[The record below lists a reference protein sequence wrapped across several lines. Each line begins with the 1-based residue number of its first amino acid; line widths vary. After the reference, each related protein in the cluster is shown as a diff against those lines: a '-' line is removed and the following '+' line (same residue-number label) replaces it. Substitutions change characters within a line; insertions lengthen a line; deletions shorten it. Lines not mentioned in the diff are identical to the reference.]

1 MVSHVFYGTIQTESP
16 ADSLNREQAK
26 AGRAPQTSSSVMG
39 NLTVDEMVFN
49 DGEWHTFKLIRE
61 TTGWEMTIDDYN
73 CINAPYDDLNL
84 V

>member
-1 MVSHVFYGTIQTESP
+1 
-16 ADSLNREQAK
+16 
-26 AGRAPQTSSSVMG
+26 
-39 NLTVDEMVFN
+39 MVFN

-84 V
+84 DLDRLLGPQSTVTMSVFTNGDPAKHFTKSYRKIICKSRFA